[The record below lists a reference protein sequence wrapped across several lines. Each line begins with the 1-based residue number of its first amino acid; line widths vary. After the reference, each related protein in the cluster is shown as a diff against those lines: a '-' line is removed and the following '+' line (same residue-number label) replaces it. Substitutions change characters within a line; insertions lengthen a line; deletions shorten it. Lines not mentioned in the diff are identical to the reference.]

1 MVSNGEAGALGQFWK
16 KPVALPNNDST
27 SARSAS
33 ALRMEEKAGV
43 HIIDQR
49 DIVASLDRE
58 FARLH
63 FRSMVIVEN
72 TPPSLLY
79 ETRGLP
85 ATSEL
90 HSIGEGVLRS
100 AAVIEQTFG
109 GLTANLWDDPFEWT
123 LPEQL
128 STPATVLAHVL
139 EVEEIR
145 QHAFT
150 SFTNDSCL
158 LKSIA
163 SPADGLVTLI
173 QLLLRTLLR
182 ASKYQAEA
190 LVALK
195 ALSGIS
201 PSGFII

>member
-1 MVSNGEAGALGQFWK
+1 MEQNAGA
-16 KPVALPNNDST
+16 
-27 SARSAS
+27 
-33 ALRMEEKAGV
+33 
-43 HIIDQR
+43 HILEQR

-63 FRSMVIVEN
+63 FRSAAIIKS
-72 TPPSLLY
+72 TPGSLLY
-79 ETRGLP
+79 EGSGQPAITGLR
-85 ATSEL
+85 
-90 HSIGEGVLRS
+90 SIGENVLRS

-128 STPATVLAHVL
+128 STPSTVLAHLL
-139 EVEEIR
+139 EVEETR

-150 SFTNDSCL
+150 SFTDDSCL

-163 SPADGLVTLI
+163 TPADGLEPLI
-173 QLLLRTLLR
+173 ELLLKTLLR
-182 ASKYQAEA
+182 ATHYQTQAA
-190 LVALK
+190 VVLT

>member
-1 MVSNGEAGALGQFWK
+1 
-16 KPVALPNNDST
+16 
-27 SARSAS
+27 
-33 ALRMEEKAGV
+33 MEEKAGA
-43 HIIDQR
+43 HILDQR

-63 FRSMVIVEN
+63 SRSAAIIEN
-72 TPPSLLY
+72 TPASLLY
-79 ETRGLP
+79 EIPSRP
-85 ATSEL
+85 ATSGL
-90 HSIGEGVLRS
+90 HSIGEDVLRS

-128 STPATVLAHVL
+128 STPSTVLAHLL
-139 EVEEIR
+139 EVEETR

-150 SFTNDSCL
+150 SFADDSCL

-163 SPADGLVTLI
+163 SPADGLVTLME
-173 QLLLRTLLR
+173 LLLHTLLR
-182 ASKYQAEA
+182 ATDYQSRAT
-190 LVALK
+190 VALK
-195 ALSGIS
+195 LSGIR

>member
-1 MVSNGEAGALGQFWK
+1 MEQNAGA
-16 KPVALPNNDST
+16 
-27 SARSAS
+27 
-33 ALRMEEKAGV
+33 
-43 HIIDQR
+43 HILEQR

-63 FRSMVIVEN
+63 FRSAAIIKS
-72 TPPSLLY
+72 TPGSLLY
-79 ETRGLP
+79 EGSGQP
-85 ATSEL
+85 AITGFR
-90 HSIGEGVLRS
+90 SIGENVLRS

-128 STPATVLAHVL
+128 STPSTVLAHLL
-139 EVEEIR
+139 EVEETR
-145 QHAFT
+145 KHAFT
-150 SFTNDSCL
+150 SFTDDSCL

-163 SPADGLVTLI
+163 TPADGLEPLI
-173 QLLLRTLLR
+173 ELLLKTLLR
-182 ASKYQAEA
+182 ATHYQTQAA
-190 LVALK
+190 VALT